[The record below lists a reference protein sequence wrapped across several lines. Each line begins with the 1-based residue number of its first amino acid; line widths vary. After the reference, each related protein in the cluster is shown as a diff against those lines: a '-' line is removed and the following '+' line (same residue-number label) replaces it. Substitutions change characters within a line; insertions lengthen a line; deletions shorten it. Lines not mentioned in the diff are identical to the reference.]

1 MMTSSMQ
8 APQLPPNLAILALTS
23 GQLRDDEE
31 YHDGKLDHVI
41 LSGQTAHRIHLQRLL
56 FKTVALNQ
64 TRLEAAQLR
73 DIRFEDCDLA
83 NATWERA
90 SGQRIEWL
98 RCQLVGF
105 ATPEAHWSHVYLRA
119 CQASLA
125 RFRFVNFRHARF
137 EKCTFID
144 ADFQGA
150 DLTGAQF
157 SHCDLTNV
165 EFSQAKLSGVDLRTS
180 HIDSIKAGPTELSGA
195 IVTPVQAVYLAGR
208 FGLVVKSS
216 GE

>member
-1 MMTSSMQ
+1 MMTRSIQ
-8 APQLPPNLAILALTS
+8 APHLTPNLAILALIG

-41 LSGQTAHRIHLQRLL
+41 LSGQRAHRLHLQGLL
-56 FKTVALNQ
+56 FKSVALNQ
-64 TRLEAAQLR
+64 TRLDAPQLR

-105 ATPEAHWSHVYLRA
+105 ATPEAHWSHVHLRD

-157 SHCDLTNV
+157 GHCDLTNV

-180 HIDSIKAGPTELSGA
+180 DIAGIKAGPDELQGA
-195 IVTPVQAVYLAGR
+195 IVTPAQAVYLASR
-208 FGLVVKSS
+208 LGLVVKSS